1 MDSANSGEHMATKAV
16 RSEDIIRVEY
26 EGVVPL

>member
-1 MDSANSGEHMATKAV
+1 MDSANTREHVATKAV
-16 RSEDIIRVEY
+16 RSEDIIRVED